1 MMRMLM
7 GAGGGARGVGRA
19 GSGMKAPKPVQRRS
33 CNSSSDKRQQK
44 KEDLKKSLLDS
55 DDDGMDMED
64 VGC

>member
-1 MMRMLM
+1 MLM

-33 CNSSSDKRQQK
+33 CNSKCSDKRQQK
-44 KEDLKKSLLDS
+44 KEDLKKTLLDS
-55 DDDGMDMED
+55 DDDGMDMDMED